1 MPAFDIPSPVT
12 HHEGLMG
19 ILPPGA
25 TKAAAASNVDPHIGG
40 LVQYEDDGAV
50 VLGVITGTKRD
61 KFTVLNIRGRELEL
75 ARPRLYR
82 LPAGSAAAGTTTA
95 ARTEALNAISARI
108 EKEAEEL
115 NVEELWSFVH
125 EECRCY
131 TVSELCKSYFGSDTP
146 EKHAGLRN
154 ALIKEKVH
162 FKRDKD
168 GFEPRSAQV
177 VGELKLGEEAKKRKV
192 TVRETTVACVTQRA
206 KDPSCAIPHDVE
218 ENLKLISEVA
228 AGVAHT
234 DPARQKEGKELVHL
248 CAQSLRVSENA
259 PMEKQ
264 AFEVLLKCGYFS
276 KDSNLAF
283 IRHEI
288 PTRYERAAL
297 DEAEAFQMPKEIAD
311 FPEEE
316 QRIRLDF
323 TKKHTFTIDDISTQ
337 DMDDALSVER
347 TPEGYELGIH
357 ITDVAWAIKP
367 DTALDGIARRRA
379 TSLYCADQT
388 VNMLPPQLS
397 EGKISLR
404 QGEVRPCISVVV
416 QLSEHFEVRSS
427 TIVPTFIRVAQ
438 RYTYDDVDLLL
449 EHEDETLMRIYQISA
464 ACEEERI
471 RKGAVR
477 VHRREVVPF
486 LEADGAIRL
495 LEIDEESP
503 ARSLVAEMMVFA
515 NSQMAEFA
523 AKHNLPVL
531 FRGQE
536 RPDDN
541 ARQATVGVPEG
552 PAKDFTARTKLKK
565 STVGFEAQYHAGLGL
580 DAYIQATSP
589 IRRYLDLCHQRQFLS
604 FFKYQKPWI
613 ARSDFEPLSNEVEV
627 YLNSANLASRETKRY
642 WLLRYLEQRKRGEPI
657 AGTVVRLDT
666 KSPLVELDEIYI
678 TTFVKT
684 AKPVRMGEKV
694 SLKVVS
700 VDPQGDY
707 IRLEV
712 V

>member
-1 MPAFDIPSPVT
+1 
-12 HHEGLMG
+12 MG

-25 TKAAAASNVDPHIGG
+25 TKAAAVSSVDSNIGG

-61 KFTVLNIRGRELEL
+61 KFTVLNIRGREVEL

-82 LPAGSAAAGTTTA
+82 LPAGSTASGASTA
-95 ARTEALNAISARI
+95 AKTEALNAISARI
-108 EKEAEEL
+108 DKESEEL

-125 EECRCY
+125 EECRSY
-131 TVSELCKSYFGSDTP
+131 SVSELCKSYFGDDTA

-168 GFEPRSAQV
+168 SFEPRSTQV
-177 VGELKLGEEAKKRKV
+177 VGELKLAEEAKRRKV

-206 KDPSCAIPHDVE
+206 KDPSCVIPHDVE
-218 ENLKLISEVA
+218 ENLKLMSEVA

-234 DPARQKEGKELVHL
+234 DQARQKEGKELVHL
-248 CAQSLRVSENA
+248 CVQSLRISENA

-276 KDSNLAF
+276 KDSNLSF

-288 PTRYERAAL
+288 PTRYDRAAL
-297 DEAEAFQMPKEIAD
+297 EEAAAFEMPKEIAD
-311 FPEEE
+311 FPEED

-323 TKKHTFTIDDISTQ
+323 TKKHTVTIDDISTQ

-357 ITDVAWAIKP
+357 ITDVAWAIKL
-367 DTALDGIARRRA
+367 DSALDAVARRRA

-416 QLSEHFEVRSS
+416 QLSENFEVRSS

-449 EHEDETLMRIYQISA
+449 EHEDEPLMLLYHISTS
-464 ACEEERI
+464 CEEERI

-486 LEADGAIRL
+486 LEADGSIRL
-495 LEIDEESP
+495 LEIDEEST

-515 NSQMAEFA
+515 NSQMAQFA

-536 RPDDN
+536 RPDDH

-552 PAKDFTARTKLKK
+552 PAKDFTARSKLKK
-565 STVGFEAQYHAGLGL
+565 STVGFEPQYHAGLGV

-604 FFKYQKPWI
+604 FFKHQKPWVQ
-613 ARSDFEPLSNEVEV
+613 RSDFEPLSNEVEAH
-627 YLNSANLASRETKRY
+627 LNSANLASRETKRY

-657 AGTVVRLDT
+657 VGTVVRLDT

-678 TTFVKT
+678 TIFVKT

-694 SLKVVS
+694 SLKVIS
-700 VDPQGDY
+700 VDPLGDY
-707 IRLEV
+707 VRLEV